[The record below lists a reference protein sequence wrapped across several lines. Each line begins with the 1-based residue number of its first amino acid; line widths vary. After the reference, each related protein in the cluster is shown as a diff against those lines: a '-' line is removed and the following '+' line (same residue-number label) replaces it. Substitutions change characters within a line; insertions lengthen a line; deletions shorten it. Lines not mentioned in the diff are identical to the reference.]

1 MRKAGQKAPEIAK
14 KKKEADEAKKPLIP
28 KDAPMRHGGKGGTKG
43 TFTAAASRND
53 MGVQEFAS
61 HVKAHPEKYS
71 PAMRKKANFAANAAK
86 WKH

>member
-1 MRKAGQKAPEIAK
+1 MALRKAGDKLREHAEK
-14 KKKEADEAKKPLIP
+14 SKKPVVP
-28 KDAPMRHGGKGGTKG
+28 KDAPMTHGGKGGTKG
-43 TFTAAASRND
+43 TFTAAASRHD

-61 HVKAHPEKYS
+61 QVKAHPENYS